1 MILIDKNLESSN
13 NDPQGTLK
21 DGVASEPIE
30 IRLASWVDRFVAWLI
45 DFIIISIGIGILFSL
60 VAYHVWLFHYD
71 NEISLEYRNFRPL
84 HYLI

>member
-30 IRLASWVDRFVAWLI
+30 IRLLVGLI
-45 DFIIISIGIGILFSL
+45 DS
-60 VAYHVWLFHYD
+60 
-71 NEISLEYRNFRPL
+71 
-84 HYLI
+84 